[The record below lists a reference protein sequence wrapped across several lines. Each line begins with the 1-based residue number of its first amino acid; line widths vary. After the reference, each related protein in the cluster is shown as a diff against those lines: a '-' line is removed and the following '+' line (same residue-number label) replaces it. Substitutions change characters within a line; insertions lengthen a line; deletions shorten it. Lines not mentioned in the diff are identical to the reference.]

1 MQPLQFLKLGGP
13 IVGVILAASVLAL
26 AAFLERIIRFHQA
39 HIDADRFLREIE
51 AFLREKNLGAALRHC
66 DLCDSPVARIVK
78 IGISHLREP
87 RERLRGKLEEASL
100 IEVPELEKHVG
111 ILAVVAQVSTL
122 LGLLGT
128 VTGMV
133 KTFQA
138 IARKGAGVVDP
149 ALLAGGIW
157 EALITTVV
165 GLMVAIPVLVAYR
178 YLEYFLNRIKFD
190 MERAVQAVLNFA

>member
-13 IVGVILAASVLAL
+13 IVGVTLAGSVVAL
-26 AAFLERIIRFHQA
+26 AAFLERVIRFHQA
-39 HIDADRFLREIE
+39 RIDADRFLREVE
-51 AFLREKNLGAALRHC
+51 VFLREKNVSAALRHC
-66 DLCDSPVARIVK
+66 DALDSPVARIVK
-78 IGISHLREP
+78 VGIAHLREP

-111 ILAVVAQVSTL
+111 ILAVVAQISTL

-138 IARKGAGVVDP
+138 IAKKSAGSVDP
-149 ALLAGGIW
+149 SLLAGGIW

-178 YLEYFLNRIKFD
+178 YLEYLLNRLKFD
-190 MERAVQAVLNFA
+190 MERSVQAVLNMA